1 MAVTAITLCFACF
14 FSFTFIV
21 TLYFE
26 TFLNLQKHKGI
37 SKHSCAP
44 FTQRP
49 HSGFP
54 TGGTHGSSLLL
65 LGWDP
70 VQDHTMACHQ
80 SGSVLG
86 SVLGIRSLD
95 MFEYSKL
102 VFCQT
107 PLNLGLSDVSSQQ
120 VTHFGWK
127 ITEIMLSSSKG
138 ILCLGGVGS

>member
-1 MAVTAITLCFACF
+1 
-14 FSFTFIV
+14 
-21 TLYFE
+21 
-26 TFLNLQKHKGI
+26 
-37 SKHSCAP
+37 
-44 FTQRP
+44 
-49 HSGFP
+49 
-54 TGGTHGSSLLL
+54 
-65 LGWDP
+65 
-70 VQDHTMACHQ
+70 MACHQ